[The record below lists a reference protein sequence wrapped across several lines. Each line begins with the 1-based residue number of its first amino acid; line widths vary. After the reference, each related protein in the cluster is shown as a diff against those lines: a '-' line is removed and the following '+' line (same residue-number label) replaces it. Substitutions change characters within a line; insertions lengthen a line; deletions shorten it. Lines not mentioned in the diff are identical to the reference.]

1 MVLARRLA
9 NICQKKLTHKT
20 YEKNERIIAHGTIIM
35 AFFFGWFFKIW
46 IYYSVVVCNFP
57 LSMCPNL
64 QNKQWRPP
72 SKHAAATVH
81 DQRSHTNKAKKKNEK
96 LNAIRRKTCRMFFCR
111 WIKWIFLRIIY
122 DLMIPSMALCVFVH
136 RTESR
141 SQNGVSLCFWFWLL
155 CRRRASFFDKLN
167 FVWCFLFAINQPYE
181 RWNNKSCCCCIIV
194 DDCQKKNALSI
205 ANYCE

>member
-1 MVLARRLA
+1 
-9 NICQKKLTHKT
+9 
-20 YEKNERIIAHGTIIM
+20 M

-194 DDCQKKNALSI
+194 DDCQKKTLSVLRI
-205 ANYCE
+205 IVNNRWILRFGQHHFSQLTFF

>member
-1 MVLARRLA
+1 M
-9 NICQKKLTHKT
+9 NILQRSSLQFPTLNVPEFAEQTMETAIEACCCHCTRSAITHKQ
-20 YEKNERIIAHGTIIM
+20 
-35 AFFFGWFFKIW
+35 
-46 IYYSVVVCNFP
+46 S
-57 LSMCPNL
+57 
-64 QNKQWRPP
+64 
-72 SKHAAATVH
+72 
-81 DQRSHTNKAKKKNEK
+81 KKKNEK

-194 DDCQKKNALSI
+194 DDCQKKTLSVLRI
-205 ANYCE
+205 IVNNRWILRFGQHHFSQLTFF

>member
-1 MVLARRLA
+1 MKELLHMEQSLWLFFCWLVFQNM
-9 NICQKKLTHKT
+9 NILQRSSLQFPTLNVPEFAEQTMETAIEACCCHCTRSAITHKQ
-20 YEKNERIIAHGTIIM
+20 
-35 AFFFGWFFKIW
+35 
-46 IYYSVVVCNFP
+46 S
-57 LSMCPNL
+57 
-64 QNKQWRPP
+64 
-72 SKHAAATVH
+72 
-81 DQRSHTNKAKKKNEK
+81 KKKNEK

>member
-1 MVLARRLA
+1 
-9 NICQKKLTHKT
+9 
-20 YEKNERIIAHGTIIM
+20 
-35 AFFFGWFFKIW
+35 
-46 IYYSVVVCNFP
+46 
-57 LSMCPNL
+57 MCPNL

-194 DDCQKKNALSI
+194 DDCQKKTLSVLRI
-205 ANYCE
+205 IVNNRWILRFGQHHFSQLTFF